1 MAKDISTTTIALV
14 TGANKGI
21 GRAIAIQLAKDHG
34 YTVIIGSRQLSAG
47 EALAFEL
54 KSQGYDATSLQL
66 DLTSDESIA
75 NAVTTIEQQYGRL
88 DVLINNAGI
97 FLDSTTPDAPA
108 LPTRELF
115 ERTFATNI
123 IGVACLTDALVPLLR
138 KAHGKPRIVFVSTSM
153 SSLTNATN
161 KGTIYYN
168 INGTAYDSSKTALN
182 MLALNYVRLLE
193 DVGGRINIACPGLV
207 ATDMTGHTSFGTTP
221 EEGAEHIVG
230 LATAGE
236 EGQNG
241 TFSGK
246 QGPIPW

>member
-1 MAKDISTTTIALV
+1 MAKEISTTTIALV

-34 YTVIIGSRQLSAG
+34 YTVIIGSRQISAG
-47 EALAFEL
+47 EAVASEL
-54 KSQGYDATSLQL
+54 KAQGYDATSLQL

-75 NAVTTIEQQYGRL
+75 NAVTTIEQKYGRL

-97 FLDSTTPDAPA
+97 FLDPRRPDVPT

-123 IGVACLTDALVPLLR
+123 IGAACLTDALIPLLR
-138 KAHGKPRIVFVSTSM
+138 KAHGKPRIVFVSTNM

-161 KGTIYYN
+161 KEMPYYN
-168 INGTAYDSSKTALN
+168 LNATAYDCSKAAVN

-193 DVGGRINIACPGLV
+193 DVGGRINVGCPGLV
-207 ATDMTGHTSFGTTP
+207 ATDMTGHNPFGTTP
-221 EEGAEHIVG
+221 EEGAEHIVK

-241 TFSGK
+241 TFSNK